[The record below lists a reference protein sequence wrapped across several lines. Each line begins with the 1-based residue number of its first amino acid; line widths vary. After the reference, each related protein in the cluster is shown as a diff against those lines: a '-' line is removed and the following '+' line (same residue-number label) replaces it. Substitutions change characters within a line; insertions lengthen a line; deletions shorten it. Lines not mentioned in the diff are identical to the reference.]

1 MSEKRKNP
9 TRIIAIAAGTNEVYD
24 RMHSEARK
32 EGLTLKAFILK
43 RCLGI
48 KPEAPVK
55 KESAPKKPRASKPK
69 AKSAPQPQA

>member
-9 TRIIAIAAGTNEVYD
+9 TRIIAIAAGTNEIYD

-48 KPEAPVK
+48 KPEPPVK
-55 KESAPKKPRASKPK
+55 KESTPKKPRAAK
-69 AKSAPQPQA
+69 AKAAAQPQA